1 MTEASGPLILK
12 TAISTYAN
20 TRALKENPVIS
31 DRLSLEYQDVRPT
44 VAIFRR
50 MVRGLEFDV
59 AELAITTYIVARAH
73 GRAFTAL
80 PIFLTRDFHHTGL
93 VYRVGSGIQTPR
105 DLVGHRVGVR
115 AYTVTT
121 GVWTRGILQSEYGLD
136 LDAVT
141 WVTDDEEHVQEFR
154 PPPNVVAA
162 PPGRSLVEM
171 LRSGEIAA
179 ALSGAAG
186 IGRAGPPT
194 PNWTDISSP
203 PAEPAAEPLPL
214 IPDAQAREAEWF
226 AQTGIY
232 PIHGVVVVRD
242 ELLAHHPWLAEELF
256 HAFSAAR
263 DTGLTRLEHSEPPG
277 PDDVKLR
284 RLQSIVGDRPLL
296 PYGLEPNRPTIEALL
311 SFAVD
316 QKIITTQYAVE
327 ELFAAGSTRLSD

>member
-1 MTEASGPLILK
+1 MTKASGPLILK

-31 DRLSLEYQDVRPT
+31 DRLSLEHQEVRPT
-44 VAIFRR
+44 VAIYRR

-171 LRSGEIAA
+171 LRSGEIDA

-194 PNWTDISSP
+194 PNWTDIASP
-203 PAEPAAEPLPL
+203 PADPAAEPVPL
-214 IPDAQAREAEWF
+214 IPNAQAREAEWF
-226 AQTGIY
+226 ARTGIY

-242 ELLAHHPWLAEELF
+242 ELLARYPWLAEELF
-256 HAFSAAR
+256 RAFSAAR
-263 DTGLTRLEHSEPPG
+263 DTGLTRLEHNEPAG
-277 PDDVKLR
+277 PDEEKLR
-284 RLQSIVGDRPLL
+284 RLQSIVGDLPLL
-296 PYGLEPNRPTIEALL
+296 PYGLESNRPTIEALL

-316 QKIITTQYAVE
+316 QKIIPTRYAVE
-327 ELFAAGSTRLSD
+327 ELFAVGSASLGD

>member
-1 MTEASGPLILK
+1 MAEDSGPLILK
-12 TAISTYAN
+12 TAISTYAD

-31 DRLSLEYQDVRPT
+31 DRLSLEHQDVRPT

-50 MVRGLEFDV
+50 MVRGLEFDL

-105 DLVGHRVGVR
+105 DLAGHRVGVR

-136 LDAVT
+136 LNAVT
-141 WVTDDEEHVQEFR
+141 WVTDDEEHVEEFR
-154 PPPNVVAA
+154 APPNVVAA

-171 LRSGEIAA
+171 IRSGEIDA

-194 PNWTDISSP
+194 PNWTDIASP
-203 PAEPAAEPLPL
+203 PADQADDPLPL
-214 IPDAQAREAEWF
+214 IPDAPAREAEWF
-226 AQTGIY
+226 ARTSIY

-242 ELLAHHPWLAEELF
+242 ELLARHPWLPEELF
-256 HAFSAAR
+256 RAFSAAR
-263 DTGLTRLEHSEPPG
+263 DTGLTRVQRGDSAS
-277 PDDVKLR
+277 PDDEKLR

-296 PYGLEPNRPTIEALL
+296 PYGLEPNRPTLEALL

-316 QKIITTQYAVE
+316 QKIIPTKYAVD
-327 ELFAAGSTRLSD
+327 ELFAAGSASLA